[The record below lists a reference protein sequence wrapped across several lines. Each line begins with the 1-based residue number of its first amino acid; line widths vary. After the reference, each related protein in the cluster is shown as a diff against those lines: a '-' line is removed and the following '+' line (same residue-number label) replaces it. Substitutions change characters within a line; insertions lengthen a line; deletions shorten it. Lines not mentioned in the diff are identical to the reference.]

1 MLDFARAGAAVGATS
16 ATLEKTRIL
25 GGYFRT
31 LDEDDLKRA
40 AVYMSGR
47 AFPPSQRRTLG
58 LGWSTLSKVVSS
70 VSRRDEAEL
79 GEIFRKHSDLGD
91 WAAEA
96 LDGSTQ
102 PAPVSLQDV
111 EATLEAIRSARGNT
125 KVAPLEAMVRL
136 MDPESAR
143 FFIKIITGEMRIG
156 LSEGLVEAAIAEAF
170 GVPITQVKRV
180 HLVTGD
186 IGETAVRCKRG
197 HFEASSIT
205 LFQPVRF
212 MLASPVE
219 TPGEV
224 FERMAT
230 GKVWTEEKYDGVR
243 CQMHRQASRVE
254 LFSRDLKETTAAFPE
269 LTEAAPSLG
278 HDVLFDGE
286 VLAHRDGRVLRF
298 FELQRRLGRK
308 KVDADLRRDVPV
320 VLVIFDLL
328 WLDGRTLLDEPLT
341 ARRKLLESLGLEHPY
356 LLARLEEATDPEHL
370 DRIFAE
376 TRVRGNEGL
385 MVKDPLSPYTPGRRG
400 LAWLKLKRPLAT
412 LDVVVTAVEWGHG
425 KRKGVLSDYTFAVK
439 DTQTGRLVNVGKA
452 YTGLTD
458 AEIAEFTR
466 RFLEM
471 TVEDHGHVRL
481 VRPEVVLEVAFDS
494 IQHSGRH
501 LSGYALRFPRIVRI
515 RDDKP
520 VEEID
525 TLERVAELY
534 DRYFG
539 EKSAVPLSEVAET

>member
-31 LDEDDLKRA
+31 LDEDDLRRA

-47 AFPPSQRRTLG
+47 AFPPSQRGTLG

-102 PAPVSLQDV
+102 PALVSLQDV

-143 FFIKIITGEMRIG
+143 FFIKIISGEMRIG

-197 HFEASSIT
+197 DFEASSVT

-224 FERMAT
+224 FERMAAD
-230 GKVWTEEKYDGVR
+230 KVWAEEKYDGVR

-308 KVDADLRRDVPV
+308 KVDADLRRDIPV

-328 WLDGRTLLDEPLT
+328 WLDGRTLLEEPLT
-341 ARRKLLESLGLEHPY
+341 ARRKLLEGLGLEHPY

-376 TRVRGNEGL
+376 TRERGNEGL

-481 VRPEVVLEVAFDS
+481 VRPEIVLEVAFDS

-539 EKSAVPLSEVAET
+539 EKSEVALSEVAET